1 MLALYLIMRVLLL
14 HFLEERCIHVARLG
28 RSLFKDHKTVMG
40 LNAYWF
46 TIALWKSGL
55 LPLDVFAKR
64 VN

>member
-14 HFLEERCIHVARLG
+14 HFMKERCVHVARLG
-28 RSLFKDHKTVMG
+28 RSLFKDYEAVMG
-40 LNAYWF
+40 LNADWF